1 MYSGIITISDY
12 ILTDINIGTGTI
24 LYPQLTLFPNTNLY
38 PQDYLT
44 GIITTTVLYNAT
56 ITMG

>member
-12 ILTDINIGTGTI
+12 ILTDINIEAGTI

-38 PQDYLT
+38 PQDYL
-44 GIITTTVLYNAT
+44 NAT

>member
-12 ILTDINIGTGTI
+12 ILTDINIGTGTT

-38 PQDYLT
+38 PQDYL
-44 GIITTTVLYNAT
+44 NAT